1 MAMTELALRYGQGP
15 VPLKTI
21 AESQGLS
28 ESYLE
33 QLFAALRKASLVR
46 SVRGAQGGYEL
57 SRPPETIS
65 VGDVLRVLEGPLAP
79 VECAILERDDFAHCG
94 NPDRCMT
101 RSVWVRLRQS
111 IEKVVDSIN
120 LASLCEE
127 ARDQSAQ
134 GLMYYI

>member
-1 MAMTELALRYGQGP
+1 MAMTELAMRYGEGP

-57 SRPPETIS
+57 GRPPEAIS
-65 VGDVLRVLEGPLAP
+65 VGEVLRVLEGPLAP
-79 VECAILERDDFAHCG
+79 VECAIEGRDDFEHCG
-94 NPDRCMT
+94 NPERCMT

-111 IEKVVDSIN
+111 IERVVDSIN

-127 ARDQSAQ
+127 ARQRGGQS
-134 GLMYYI
+134 LMYYI

>member
-1 MAMTELALRYGQGP
+1 MAMTELAMRYGQGP

-28 ESYLE
+28 DSYLE

-57 SRPPETIS
+57 GKPPEAIS

-79 VECAILERDDFAHCG
+79 AECAIEGKDDFTHCG
-94 NPDRCMT
+94 NPDRCMA
-101 RSVWVRLRQS
+101 RSVWVRLRES

-127 ARDQSAQ
+127 ARNQSGQ